1 MPRFMKSLNNI
12 SRSQATFRAQ
22 RVCRKGLC
30 PSHHAFVLTVCR
42 MPGCS
47 QEEIASELCLNKS
60 TVTRTLA
67 HLEDQGYIS
76 REQSAVDRRQ
86 LLVYPTEKMLD
97 ALDEIRSVSR
107 EWNSLISEGIDEGE
121 LEVFYSV
128 LSQMEQRAKQ
138 IITKGEKD

>member
-1 MPRFMKSLNNI
+1 
-12 SRSQATFRAQ
+12 
-22 RVCRKGLC
+22 
-30 PSHHAFVLTVCR
+30 